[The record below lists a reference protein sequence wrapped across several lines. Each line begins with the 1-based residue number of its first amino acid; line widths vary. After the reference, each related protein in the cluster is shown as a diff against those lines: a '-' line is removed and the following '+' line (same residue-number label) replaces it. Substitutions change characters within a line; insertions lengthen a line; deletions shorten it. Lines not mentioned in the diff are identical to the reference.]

1 MKSLL
6 PYVPIKQVQRVRKIV
21 ETLNAASYEVYEAKK
36 EAIRRG
42 DEAVMEQLG
51 RGKDIMSILVS
62 RLAR

>member
-1 MKSLL
+1 
-6 PYVPIKQVQRVRKIV
+6 VPLRGVQRIRKVV
-21 ETLNAASYEVYEAKK
+21 ETLNEASYEVYEAKK

-62 RLAR
+62 RLVR